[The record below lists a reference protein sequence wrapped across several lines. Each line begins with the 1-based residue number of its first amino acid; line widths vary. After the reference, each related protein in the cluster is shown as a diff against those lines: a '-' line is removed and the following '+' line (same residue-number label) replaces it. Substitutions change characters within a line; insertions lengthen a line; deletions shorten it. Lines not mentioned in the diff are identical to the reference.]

1 MNIVVTLDVILV
13 QSQLLLLLV
22 SLNRSIWAQ
31 QLLIVRHHPVSL
43 GWRRWDVSILL
54 SWVLMRC
61 PTMSVII
68 NMNKFITIAMYL
80 LMVEILLIHLIFHLI
95 VKMRSINGVEILL
108 NLSTVVDFNDI
119 RIEVWIVILSL
130 RIELYALV
138 LLSISII
145 EVDEVV
151 SSLYRADII
160 NLVRKDL
167 PCQVV
172 LACQYRNFAFRI
184 DSFTIWILEARC
196 LLIMPALDLCLV
208 LLLSWALILRHLL
221 IKYVWDLVACVFL
234 SVFQG
239 TMLISLITLSSNQ
252 WSEGWYMLISS
263 FVIQELIHHAW
274 LPLSLTV
281 RV

>member
-1 MNIVVTLDVILV
+1 
-13 QSQLLLLLV
+13 
-22 SLNRSIWAQ
+22 
-31 QLLIVRHHPVSL
+31 
-43 GWRRWDVSILL
+43 
-54 SWVLMRC
+54 
-61 PTMSVII
+61 
-68 NMNKFITIAMYL
+68 
-80 LMVEILLIHLIFHLI
+80 
-95 VKMRSINGVEILL
+95 MRSINGVEILL

-130 RIELYALV
+130 RVELYALV

-208 LLLSWALILRHLL
+208 LLLS
-221 IKYVWDLVACVFL
+221 
-234 SVFQG
+234 
-239 TMLISLITLSSNQ
+239 
-252 WSEGWYMLISS
+252 
-263 FVIQELIHHAW
+263 
-274 LPLSLTV
+274 
-281 RV
+281 

>member
-1 MNIVVTLDVILV
+1 
-13 QSQLLLLLV
+13 
-22 SLNRSIWAQ
+22 
-31 QLLIVRHHPVSL
+31 
-43 GWRRWDVSILL
+43 
-54 SWVLMRC
+54 
-61 PTMSVII
+61 MSVII

-130 RIELYALV
+130 RVELYALV

-208 LLLSWALILRHLL
+208 LLLS
-221 IKYVWDLVACVFL
+221 
-234 SVFQG
+234 
-239 TMLISLITLSSNQ
+239 
-252 WSEGWYMLISS
+252 
-263 FVIQELIHHAW
+263 
-274 LPLSLTV
+274 
-281 RV
+281 